1 MTALRRFNSKL
12 GSPDKSEGAGGSG
25 GADKL
30 GDAVR
35 KIPSKSLHS
44 AIVDFAQVGPRA
56 AVQFPSTKRTA
67 KERMKGKVHT
77 VLQSEASRQSPTA
90 GLKAPPEIHPAA
102 LPPAMMTKPIAKPK
116 YWLDLLM
123 QAVLRTVKTS
133 MKVNRNS
140 TMST

>member
-1 MTALRRFNSKL
+1 MGKKDRGSKKGAAQSRPDNIGTKLKAAQERPKKEEPARATLLRPTVHADRLQLQQALLR
-12 GSPDKSEGAGGSG
+12 
-25 GADKL
+25 
-30 GDAVR
+30 
-35 KIPSKSLHS
+35 
-44 AIVDFAQVGPRA
+44 AQL
-56 AVQFPSTKRTA
+56 
-67 KERMKGKVHT
+67 
-77 VLQSEASRQSPTA
+77 LQSEASRQSPTA